1 MNYLPCIK
9 CNSSSNILRID
20 YYDKED
26 CIYLKLSCVKKCS
39 DNYIKFSDL
48 INLLRNQNKIP
59 MSILV
64 YGNYSKEQK
73 KIEGISEK
81 LLNYYNK
88 IYAKFENIEKNISS
102 FKQKITN
109 EINKTKKI
117 IETLQLLNDLIFG
130 SYLKNIKENLD
141 KDNNSY
147 LKNNLKFINI
157 NTSIDNIRNNF
168 YLQQIEE
175 DIIKINISFNFI
187 NKEFS
192 LFVQTNPLEPIN
204 LFPKIKNYIQKNKEK
219 HDLIETYQ
227 TSIKDIKS
235 IILLSND
242 NLALGSDTQ
251 LIIYNL
257 SLNKEIDYIPG
268 EFSDIREIK
277 YSKKYKIN
285 DNTIIILSVLNKC
298 IRIYNLNEKSLLL
311 NYVQN
316 SSIDNF
322 LELYNGDILYIND
335 YAIYN
340 LGLDK
345 EFKIP
350 LSYFCFSM
358 INLYEKQNI
367 LGYTYNKYIKFIYLD
382 NHKKVYKKIEV
393 NDTEEIFDVKQIYN
407 ENKNYNFL
415 IILSTHKIDLY
426 DFNNNGFLFC
436 SDFNKTNL
444 YKKINID
451 FNNEEENC
459 FLIGEN
465 SIKLFSFKENQLI
478 NIQNISDLKAI
489 KNPFY
494 SKIMTTPF
502 CINKNE
508 KYILIFESNDEG
520 FNSL

>member
-9 CNSSSNILRID
+9 CNSSSNFLRID

-175 DIIKINISFNFI
+175 DIIKIDNSFNIIFSKNNI
-187 NKEFS
+187 IRSNK
-192 LFVQTNPLEPIN
+192 
-204 LFPKIKNYIQKNKEK
+204 
-219 HDLIETYQ
+219 
-227 TSIKDIKS
+227 
-235 IILLSND
+235 
-242 NLALGSDTQ
+242 
-251 LIIYNL
+251 
-257 SLNKEIDYIPG
+257 
-268 EFSDIREIK
+268 
-277 YSKKYKIN
+277 
-285 DNTIIILSVLNKC
+285 
-298 IRIYNLNEKSLLL
+298 
-311 NYVQN
+311 
-316 SSIDNF
+316 SS
-322 LELYNGDILYIND
+322 
-335 YAIYN
+335 
-340 LGLDK
+340 
-345 EFKIP
+345 
-350 LSYFCFSM
+350 
-358 INLYEKQNI
+358 
-367 LGYTYNKYIKFIYLD
+367 
-382 NHKKVYKKIEV
+382 
-393 NDTEEIFDVKQIYN
+393 
-407 ENKNYNFL
+407 
-415 IILSTHKIDLY
+415 
-426 DFNNNGFLFC
+426 
-436 SDFNKTNL
+436 
-444 YKKINID
+444 
-451 FNNEEENC
+451 
-459 FLIGEN
+459 
-465 SIKLFSFKENQLI
+465 
-478 NIQNISDLKAI
+478 
-489 KNPFY
+489 
-494 SKIMTTPF
+494 
-502 CINKNE
+502 
-508 KYILIFESNDEG
+508 
-520 FNSL
+520 